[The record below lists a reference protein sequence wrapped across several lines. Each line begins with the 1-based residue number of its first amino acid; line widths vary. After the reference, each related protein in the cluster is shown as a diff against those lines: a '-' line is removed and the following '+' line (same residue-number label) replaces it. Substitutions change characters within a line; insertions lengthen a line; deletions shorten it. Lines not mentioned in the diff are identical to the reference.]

1 MFVTF
6 ALLSMYTLLI
16 LRSKLFNDITAVQ
29 VINLD
34 KINKCYVKDNRYI
47 YKLEIV
53 LELSLKYL
61 HHVFR

>member
-34 KINKCYVKDNRYI
+34 KINKCYVKGNRYI